1 MSVHVGK
8 TRAVIVSFSGIDGAG
23 KSTQIEALSARLS
36 RDGLRVRVIRFWEE
50 VAQLTKLRET
60 SGYVLFRGDRGI
72 GKPSAPINRRDKN
85 VQTRF
90 MTLVRLLLYLLDGL
104 SVWVVARKALRSS
117 ADVIIFD
124 RYTYDELANLNL
136 RYPAI
141 RAYARLVMAFVPR
154 PDISYLLDAE
164 PLETRARKPEYPLEF
179 LYINRNAYL
188 ELADLV
194 GGITVIPPMP
204 IQEVQRRVIECALAK
219 LSSADVERPWQN
231 RPRSA
236 ISGFLLRICGRQ
248 P

>member
-1 MSVHVGK
+1 
-8 TRAVIVSFSGIDGAG
+8 
-23 KSTQIEALSARLS
+23 
-36 RDGLRVRVIRFWEE
+36 
-50 VAQLTKLRET
+50 
-60 SGYVLFRGDRGI
+60 
-72 GKPSAPINRRDKN
+72 
-85 VQTRF
+85 
-90 MTLVRLLLYLLDGL
+90 MTLVRLLLYFLDGL
-104 SVWVVARKALRSS
+104 SVWVEARKALRST

-136 RYPAI
+136 RSPAI

-179 LYINRNAYL
+179 LYINRKAYL

-204 IQEVQRRVIECALAK
+204 IQEVERRVIEGALAK
-219 LSSADVERPWQN
+219 LSSAGVEPPGQSRP
-231 RPRSA
+231 RSTRSA
-236 ISGFLLRICGRQ
+236 ISGFLLRICGKQ